1 MADLDKTINSILSD
15 PQAMEQIR
23 ALGEAMGI
31 SAPSDNKPPP
41 VQESVSAPSGEMLG
55 MMMKLAP
62 LMGAINEEN
71 DSTRLLYALR
81 PFLSEKRR
89 ERVDKAVRMLSL
101 MRAVP
106 MLKEAGIS
114 LL

>member
-1 MADLDKTINSILSD
+1 MADLDKTISSILND
-15 PQAMEQIR
+15 PEAMEQIK
-23 ALGEAMGI
+23 ALGDAMGI
-31 SAPSDNKPPP
+31 SLPEEKPPP
-41 VQESVSAPSGEMLG
+41 VQESPAPVSGEMLG

-62 LMGAINEEN
+62 MLGAINEEN

-89 ERVDKAVRMLSL
+89 VRVDKAVRLLSL

-106 MLKEAGIS
+106 MLRESGIS
-114 LL
+114 LF